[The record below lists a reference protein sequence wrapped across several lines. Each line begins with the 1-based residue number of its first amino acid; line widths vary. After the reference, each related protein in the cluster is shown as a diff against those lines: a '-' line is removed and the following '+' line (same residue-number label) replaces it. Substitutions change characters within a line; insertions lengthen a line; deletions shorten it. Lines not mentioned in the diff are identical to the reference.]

1 MRTNPEHFAVFI
13 SLLEIPDQACCVVVL
28 QHMKC
33 IEPNYRIKS
42 SSQVITATG
51 NGTVMMQIPENLRNT
66 PFPWKVLHGV

>member
-33 IEPNYRIKS
+33 IEPNYRIQLVYLFKDLLNPVSLSACS
-42 SSQVITATG
+42 SFPACTVILA
-51 NGTVMMQIPENLRNT
+51 
-66 PFPWKVLHGV
+66 